1 MDFINHPTLGTA
13 KLTDEQRRVLIG
25 HVLHSDMVS
34 SPVTLPKLPDCT
46 PPAFMIAEGV

>member
-25 HVLHSDMVS
+25 HTLHSDLTA
-34 SPVTLPKLPDCT
+34 SPVTLPLPGNV
-46 PPAFMIAEGV
+46 PPAFMIGAR